1 MNLVLSDRNLDSFSQ
16 QHPTI
21 QFIDL
26 SRLKITNC
34 VGCFGCW
41 TKTPGKCVIRDDAV
55 KVYPQIA
62 ASDRILYVSKLKYG
76 GYDTIMKTML
86 ERSIPVQQ
94 AFIRLLHGETHHVQ
108 RNVALKHA
116 VIIGYG
122 NISDEEKNIFKQLI
136 KRNAKN
142 MCFES
147 YQIIFVK
154 ENELEQT
161 VRDVISS
168 WEK

>member
-1 MNLVLSDRNLDSFSQ
+1 M
-16 QHPTI
+16 
-21 QFIDL
+21 
-26 SRLKITNC
+26 
-34 VGCFGCW
+34 
-41 TKTPGKCVIRDDAV
+41 
-55 KVYPQIA
+55 
-62 ASDRILYVSKLKYG
+62 
-76 GYDTIMKTML
+76 
-86 ERSIPVQQ
+86 
-94 AFIRLLHGETHHVQ
+94 HGETHHVQ

-147 YQIIFVK
+147 YQIIFEK